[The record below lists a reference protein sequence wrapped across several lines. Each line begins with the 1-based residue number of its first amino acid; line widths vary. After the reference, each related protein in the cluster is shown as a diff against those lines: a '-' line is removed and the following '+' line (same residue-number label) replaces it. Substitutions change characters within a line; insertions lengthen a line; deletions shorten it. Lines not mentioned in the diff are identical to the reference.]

1 MMAHSAPMMG
11 YNGSLNDEEFFDF
24 IIMGDAYRVWDSDE
38 DSSMLKS
45 IKKLA
50 ISHQSNHPHFSRIDV
65 IKEGDKAHE
74 ALLTAVKYALHKM
87 D

>member
-1 MMAHSAPMMG
+1 
-11 YNGSLNDEEFFDF
+11 
-24 IIMGDAYRVWDSDE
+24 MGDAYRVWDSDE

-87 D
+87 DYLKSATIIQYTIKGRFMSR